1 MQHVLK
7 YKGAEVDMTYAIVNQ
22 VNEEWTRADV
32 LKEIQRQK
40 DKIDSLDEFLL
51 ARNVGTCYILCGR
64 YRY

>member
-32 LKEIQRQK
+32 LEEIQKQK
-40 DKIDSLDEFLL
+40 DAIDELDEFLL
-51 ARNVGTCYILCGR
+51 ERVK
-64 YRY
+64 

>member
-22 VNEEWTRADV
+22 CNDEWTRADV
-32 LKEIQRQK
+32 LKEIQNTK

-51 ARNVGTCYILCGR
+51 ERVK
-64 YRY
+64 